1 MPINYYNQLIG
12 ILVDTTILK
21 ILIKKL
27 MPKLSIIIENNKD
40 YDGHFIGEIFI
51 NKILVNL
58 FISKTIDRNI
68 SLLILDYLF
77 LKGNKIVFQAFL
89 SIYQYLHDLIIKGE
103 KSIECFNQIINEE
116 LKKLNIH
123 NQNFL
128 YDLFFKYEKAI
139 SKLNINELRNTFSI
153 SIARSLEEK
162 NIEYVKTKVK
172 LAYNSELYE
181 KQINNFLQC
190 HKEWP
195 YCINDSCFENVTR
208 VIDNLA
214 FGKKEIN
221 YVDNYFFSKK
231 KQNLIQ
237 KKSSEIGQK
246 DYNLILER
254 RPHYCSDKQ
263 EELNLNIK
271 ENDKDKNK
279 EKDKDLNNIDNID
292 NIKIDEE
299 NKINENINIIK
310 EDEKEKEINDKMNYI
325 KNSITQKNLLNISK
339 IIEDEISGDI
349 YIPDKDKDDE

>member
-27 MPKLSIIIENNKD
+27 LPKLSVIIENNRD

-58 FISKTIDRNI
+58 FISKTIDKNI

-89 SIYQYLHDLIIKGE
+89 SIYQFLNDMILKGQ
-103 KSIECFNQIINEE
+103 KSIECFNQIINVE
-116 LKKLNIH
+116 LKKLNIN
-123 NQNFL
+123 NQDFL

-139 SKLNINELRNTFSI
+139 SKLNIDELRNTFSI

-181 KQINNFLQC
+181 KQLKNFLQC

-208 VIDNLA
+208 VIDNLT
-214 FGKKEIN
+214 FSKKEIN
-221 YVDNYFFSKK
+221 YIDNYFFSNK
-231 KQNLIQ
+231 KQNIIK
-237 KKSSEIGQK
+237 KKSYEIGQK

-263 EELNLNIK
+263 AELNLKDK
-271 ENDKDKNK
+271 EKNNDKN
-279 EKDKDLNNIDNID
+279 KDLNNIDNID

-299 NKINENINIIK
+299 NIINENINIIK
-310 EDEKEKEINDKMNYI
+310 EDEKEEEIKDKMNFI